1 MTIPLPQKPKYIK
14 KEGDLFLFEIKPCYS
29 GYGHTLGNALR
40 RALLSSLEG
49 AAATRV
55 KIGGAKHEFSTI
67 PHTLEDVIEI
77 ILNLK
82 ELRFKMDSQEPIKL
96 TLKAKGEKV
105 VKAKDFKCPT
115 QVEIVNKDAHIAT
128 LTDKRAKLDLEI
140 LVEKGLGYVP
150 REEQKREK
158 LEVGSIALDAI
169 FSPIR
174 QVFYNVENIRVGE
187 KTDYNKLVVGIKTDG
202 SIEAKDALKR
212 AASTLARHFNRIA
225 VTSVKKVV
233 KKVSPK
239 EPKKKAKIKEKP
251 KAADPK
257 KLKIEELGLSS
268 RIVKILESYK
278 IKTVSGIIQKNETSL
293 DAMEGLGPKG
303 IKEIRRI
310 LGRLGLILKQ

>member
-14 KEGDLFLFEIKPCYS
+14 KEGDLFLFEIKPCYP

-55 KIGGAKHEFSTI
+55 KISGIKHEFSTI
-67 PHTLEDVIEI
+67 PHILEDVIEI

-82 ELRFKMDSQEPIKL
+82 ELRFKMDSEEPIKL
-96 TLKAKGEKV
+96 TLKVKGEKV

-202 SIEAKDALKR
+202 SIEAKDALKQ

-225 VTSVKKVV
+225 ETSMKKVV
-233 KKVSPK
+233 KKVSPR

-251 KAADPK
+251 KAVDPK
-257 KLKIEELGLSS
+257 KLKIEELGFSS
-268 RIVKILESYK
+268 RIVKILKSYK
-278 IKTVSGIIQKNETSL
+278 IKTASGIVQKNKTSL
-293 DAMEGLGPKG
+293 EALEGLGPKG
-303 IKEIRRI
+303 VKEIRRI